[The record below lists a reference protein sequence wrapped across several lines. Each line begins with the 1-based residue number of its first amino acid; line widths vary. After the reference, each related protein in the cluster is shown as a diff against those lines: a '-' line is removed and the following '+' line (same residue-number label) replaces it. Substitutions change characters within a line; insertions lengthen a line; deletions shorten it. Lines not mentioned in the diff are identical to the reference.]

1 MSRKTDSNM
10 PWVEKYRPQSVKEM
24 ALPTAKV
31 SGHRVKLD
39 EELANFIKNFFKEIN
54 KINEE
59 NKKIRAFNR
68 AHIEKEQKEE
78 LKIAPENAAVLL
90 EGPPGVGKTSI
101 VYALAYD
108 LNMEIIET
116 NASDTRTREALERR
130 LKETTKSRG
139 IADFFAESKAKLIL
153 IDEIDGIYG
162 TKDRGAVP
170 AILDLIQ
177 DTQFPIIM
185 CSNEYKTSL
194 QPLYNKIKRF
204 EVHPLSE
211 NEMVKIARK
220 ILEKEKISSLKEED
234 LSLIIK
240 KNNGDL
246 RGVINDLQGISQGS
260 ENTDNADLIFKL
272 HRDTTEEIFSLIRD
286 LFQNASTLRETRDIT
301 DKSDVDYNFL
311 YKWVN
316 ENLPSFIQINK
327 EIAKAY
333 ENLSLAD
340 AIFGRIQKEQDWSL
354 LPYFY
359 DLFSGGVVLSKK
371 KSSATQGFRKISFPR
386 YSASGTYSLTTT
398 ERSFIE
404 KIRRK
409 YEISQ
414 FEIMQE
420 LLPFL
425 KILCNLSRKYLKNV
439 NDWLE
444 LDAKE
449 KKILK

>member
-1 MSRKTDSNM
+1 
-10 PWVEKYRPQSVKEM
+10 
-24 ALPTAKV
+24 
-31 SGHRVKLD
+31 
-39 EELANFIKNFFKEIN
+39 
-54 KINEE
+54 
-59 NKKIRAFNR
+59 
-68 AHIEKEQKEE
+68 
-78 LKIAPENAAVLL
+78 
-90 EGPPGVGKTSI
+90 
-101 VYALAYD
+101 
-108 LNMEIIET
+108 
-116 NASDTRTREALERR
+116 
-130 LKETTKSRG
+130 
-139 IADFFAESKAKLIL
+139 
-153 IDEIDGIYG
+153 
-162 TKDRGAVP
+162 
-170 AILDLIQ
+170 
-177 DTQFPIIM
+177 
-185 CSNEYKTSL
+185 
-194 QPLYNKIKRF
+194 
-204 EVHPLSE
+204 
-211 NEMVKIARK
+211 MVKIARK
-220 ILEKEKISSLKEED
+220 VLEKEKISSLKEED
-234 LSLIIK
+234 LSLIVR

-316 ENLPSFIQINK
+316 ENLPSFIQINE

-371 KSSATQGFRKISFPR
+371 KSSATQGFRRISFPR